1 MTPQDVLAATMRSID
16 PHVLAAFGAIAKE
29 QKELAEARRKQADHE
44 ERVNQLAHQMAL
56 LERDKEDVEAYQ
68 ALQRKVRALDSNT
81 AAIVPTPLPPCQS
94 NLITWRRPWV
104 EVRER
109 AAALKAAENSVA
121 ALHVEKERL
130 QVAVKHPEALVAAAK
145 QAAKRAATAQ
155 SAAEDA
161 AVSANE
167 ALGK

>member
-1 MTPQDVLAATMRSID
+1 M
-16 PHVLAAFGAIAKE
+16 
-29 QKELAEARRKQADHE
+29 
-44 ERVNQLAHQMAL
+44 
-56 LERDKEDVEAYQ
+56 
-68 ALQRKVRALDSNT
+68 
-81 AAIVPTPLPPCQS
+81 
-94 NLITWRRPWV
+94 WRRPWV